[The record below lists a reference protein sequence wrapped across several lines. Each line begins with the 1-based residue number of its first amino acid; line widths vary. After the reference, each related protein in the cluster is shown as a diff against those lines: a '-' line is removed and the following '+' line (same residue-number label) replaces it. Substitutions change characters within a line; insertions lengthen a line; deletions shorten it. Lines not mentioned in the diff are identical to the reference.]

1 MELYTDNFA
10 EIIELLNAG
19 KIILYP
25 TDTIWGLG
33 CDAMNKEAIE
43 KIYTIKERVPDKPFI
58 ILVSDIDMLKSY
70 IKDIHPRVETLLS
83 HHTRPLTVIYKAK
96 KNIPEILLENG
107 KVAIRVIVEEKIAE
121 LIRQFGRPIVSTS
134 ANISNEDFPENF
146 ESINSKIKAAVD
158 YIFHYKR
165 NDKELRAPSVI
176 ASFSK
181 SGKLKFHR

>member
-1 MELYTDNFA
+1 M
-10 EIIELLNAG
+10 
-19 KIILYP
+19 
-25 TDTIWGLG
+25 
-33 CDAMNKEAIE
+33 
-43 KIYTIKERVPDKPFI
+43 
-58 ILVSDIDMLKSY
+58 
-70 IKDIHPRVETLLS
+70 
-83 HHTRPLTVIYKAK
+83 
-96 KNIPEILLENG
+96 
-107 KVAIRVIVEEKIAE
+107 EEKIAE

-146 ESINSKIKAAVD
+146 DSINSKIKAAVD

>member
-1 MELYTDNFA
+1 MELYTDNFD
-10 EIIELLNAG
+10 EIIEILNAG

-33 CDAMNKEAIE
+33 CDAMNKESIE
-43 KIYTIKERVPDKPFI
+43 KIYAIKQRVPDKPFI
-58 ILVSDIDMLKSY
+58 ILVSDIEMLKSY
-70 IKDIHPRVETLLS
+70 VKDIHPRVETLLS

-96 KNIPEILLENG
+96 KSIPEILLDNG
-107 KVAIRVIVEEKIAE
+107 KVAIRVIMEEKIAE

-134 ANISNEDFPENF
+134 ANISDEDFPENF
-146 ESINSKIKAAVD
+146 DSINPKIKAEAD
-158 YIFHYKR
+158 YIFHHKR
-165 NDKELRAPSVI
+165 NVKEPGAPSVI